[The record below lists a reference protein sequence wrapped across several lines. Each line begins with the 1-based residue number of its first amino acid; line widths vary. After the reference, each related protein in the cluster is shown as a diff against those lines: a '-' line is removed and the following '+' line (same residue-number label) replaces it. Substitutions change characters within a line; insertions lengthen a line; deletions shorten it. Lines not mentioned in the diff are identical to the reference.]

1 MHSSGHASEN
11 LLFLTPLQLIV
22 MIAAACAGYVI
33 PVGVEA

>member
-22 MIAAACAGYVI
+22 MNAAARAGYAI
-33 PVGVEA
+33 PVGVKA